1 MFNKCGIILMN
12 YKRIYDL
19 IIENRVNNIPQGYTE
34 THHIVPRSLGGKDD
48 KENLVKLSAREHY
61 ICHLLLTK
69 IYEKGSNE
77 YFKMV
82 HAYMMMCNAKSTN
95 HRRFYKIN
103 SRLYEKYKIEYSNI
117 MSKNQSGE
125 LNSQY
130 GTQWI
135 YNPIIQESKKVSK
148 DIELDTN
155 WYIGRVVDWKNHYT
169 QKCCPVCNRK
179 GLLSKRA
186 KYCSDLCCSEDK
198 FVNSYVYQNKEEF
211 IKNYIETK
219 SINESLI
226 KMGKVC
232 AGGYHTHALK
242 IIKKDETLYNIYLTN
257 KK

>member
-69 IYEKGSNE
+69 IYKKGTNE

-82 HAYMMMCNAKSTN
+82 HAYMMMCTTKTQD
-95 HRRFYKIN
+95 RDYKVN
-103 SRLYEKYKIEYSNI
+103 SRLYENYKIEYSNI
-117 MSKNQSGE
+117 MSVNQLGE
-125 LNSQY
+125 LNSQF

-135 YNPIIQESKKVSK
+135 YNPIIKESKKVSK
-148 DIELDTN
+148 NSVLEHN
-155 WYIGRVVDWKNHYT
+155 WFIGRVTNWDNHYS
-169 QKCCPVCNRK
+169 QKYCPVCNKK
-179 GLLSKRA
+179 GLPSKKA
-186 KYCSDLCCSEDK
+186 KYCSDECCGENK
-198 FVNSYVYQNKEEF
+198 FINSYVYQNKEDF

-232 AGGYHTHALK
+232 AGGYYTHALK
-242 IIKKDETLYNIYLTN
+242 IIKKDENLYKIYLTN